1 MLYFSFES
9 EPTAGYRTNKIIQTK
24 VKALETKTA
33 LHFARGSNVLFG
45 FSAEKMSEKG
55 HKAYNFGSN
64 VGLELKY
71 LFEKITP
78 FICNASTVIL
88 PWNLSFM
95 EGNERNQ
102 PTLQVVGYD
111 KKYFDKLSYIEKGY
125 FFCKSASKTD

>member
-1 MLYFSFES
+1 ML
-9 EPTAGYRTNKIIQTK
+9 G
-24 VKALETKTA
+24 
-33 LHFARGSNVLFG
+33 GSNVLFG

-78 FICNASTVIL
+78 FICNAKAPSFYL
-88 PWNLSFM
+88 WNLSSM
-95 EGNERNQ
+95 EGNRGGTNL
-102 PTLQVVGYD
+102 TLQVVGYD

-125 FFCKSASKTD
+125 FFLQVSLKDRLRLIKYKVLANTTKRS